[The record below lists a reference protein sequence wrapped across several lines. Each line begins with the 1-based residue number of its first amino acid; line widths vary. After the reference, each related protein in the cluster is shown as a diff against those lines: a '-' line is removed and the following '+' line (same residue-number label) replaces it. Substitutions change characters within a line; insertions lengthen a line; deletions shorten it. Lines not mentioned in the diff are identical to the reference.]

1 MTVTILN
8 EVESKFTLSEE
19 QIKDITKDLMED
31 LEDGLTNEDP
41 NYIGQ
46 IPSYVTALP
55 SGKEVGTYLAI
66 DLGGTNLRTAAVT
79 LHGDGEVGVNM
90 RKYSIPDDI
99 RVGTATKLFD
109 WIADCTAELLEDTTI
124 SAGTANM
131 HMGVTFSFAL
141 DQTAVNRGIVIKMG
155 KGFDL
160 EGVIG
165 NDLKDMLED
174 GFQRKNLKIEIAAII
189 NDTVGTLVSHAY
201 VSPSTRV
208 GLILATGTNAAY
220 LESGD
225 KLGKYKG
232 PAVDQMI
239 LNTEYSVFGKRLP
252 RTKYDL
258 ELDAVSTIPEFQK
271 LEKMTSGMYMG
282 EIVRRILVDCVNEG
296 ALFEGKMPENLEKP
310 YEFKTLFM
318 STIEADNSDTL
329 DAVSSIFEKHFPTV
343 EPVSVEERKTVHKI
357 CKLVASRSANI
368 IGAAISALLLQAN
381 GSTVFLDKDEV
392 TTVGIDGSVYEFY
405 PYFSHRI
412 RRAMEITLGKERS
425 DRIKLELARD
435 GGCVGAAL
443 IAMVA
448 STKQK

>member
-1 MTVTILN
+1 MTVSILN
-8 EVESKFTLSEE
+8 QIESDFTLSEE
-19 QIKDITKDLMED
+19 KIRDVTQDIIED
-31 LEDGLTNEDP
+31 LEDGLTNEEP
-41 NYIGQ
+41 GYIGQ

-55 SGKEVGTYLAI
+55 TGKEVGTYLAI

-79 LHGDGEVGVNM
+79 LLGDGEVGVNM
-90 RKYSIPDDI
+90 RKYSIPDSI
-99 RVGTATKLFD
+99 RVGTANKLFD

-124 SAGTANM
+124 STGAANM

-141 DQTAVNRGIVIKMG
+141 NQTAINHGIVMKMG

-174 GFQRKNLKIEIAAII
+174 GFKRKNLNIDIAAII
-189 NDTVGTLVSHAY
+189 NDTVGTLVSSAY

-220 LESGD
+220 VESGA
-225 KLGKYKG
+225 KLAKYPG
-232 PAVDQMI
+232 LNADQMI

-252 RTKYDL
+252 FTKYDR
-258 ELDAVSTIPEFQK
+258 ELDAVTTIPGFQR

-282 EIVRRILVDCVNEG
+282 EITRRILVDCINEG
-296 ALFEGKMPENLEKP
+296 ALFGGKMPENLEKP

-318 STIEADNSDTL
+318 STIEADQSESL
-329 DAVSSIFEKHFPTV
+329 EGVSAIFEKHFPTV
-343 EPVSVEERKTVHKI
+343 EPVSVEERKAIHKI
-357 CKLVASRSANI
+357 CKLVASRSASI
-368 IGAAISALLLQAN
+368 IGAAIGALLLQAN
-381 GSTVFLDKDEV
+381 GSTIDLDKEA

-412 RRAMEITLGKERS
+412 RRAMEISLGKERS

>member
-1 MTVTILN
+1 MTKTFLSQL
-8 EVESKFTLSEE
+8 EATFTLSEE
-19 QIKDITKDLMED
+19 KIKDITKDLMED
-31 LEDGLTNEDP
+31 LEDGLTNEEP
-41 NYIGQ
+41 GYIGQ

-55 SGKEVGTYLAI
+55 TGKEVGTYLAI
-66 DLGGTNLRTAAVT
+66 DMGGTNLRTAAVT

-90 RKYSIPDDI
+90 RKYAIPDDI
-99 RVGTATKLFD
+99 RKGTATKLFD
-109 WIADCTAELLEDTTI
+109 WIADCTAQLLEDTTI
-124 SAGTANM
+124 NTGAANM

-141 DQTAVNRGIVIKMG
+141 NQTAVNRGIVIKMG

-160 EGVIG
+160 EGVLG

-174 GFQRKNLKIEIAAII
+174 GFKRKNLHIDVAAII

-220 LESGD
+220 VESGER
-225 KLGKYKG
+225 LAKYKG
-232 PAVDQMI
+232 PHVEQMI

-252 RTKYDL
+252 ITKYDQ
-258 ELDAVSTIPEFQK
+258 ELDAATTIPGFQK

-282 EIVRRILVDCVNEG
+282 EITRQILVDCVKEG
-296 ALFEGKMPENLEKP
+296 VLFDGKMPENLETP

-318 STIEADNSDTL
+318 STIEADHTDNLTG
-329 DAVSSIFEKHFPTV
+329 VSSIFEKNFATV
-343 EPVSVEERKTVHKI
+343 EPVSLEERKIIHKI
-357 CKLVASRSANI
+357 CKLVATRSATI
-368 IGAAISALLLQAN
+368 IGASISALLLQAN
-381 GSTVFLDKDEV
+381 GATVNLDKDEV

-405 PYFSHRI
+405 PYFAKRI
-412 RRAMEITLGKERS
+412 RRAMEISLGKERS
-425 DRIKLELARD
+425 DRVKLELARD

-448 STKQK
+448 STKQ